1 MSNIDLNLLKI
12 ASVASIAGIAYY
24 KIPDFEDNLIW
35 YRNFED
41 SIQLSS
47 EIASYI
53 IDTNHESVEIAI
65 VGGVAATAAMVIADQ
80 GVNNVDRVWELV
92 PRVPVQNGVAAPVVT
107 RIAGGVPVPA
117 APPIRD
123 IRNEA
128 VDEAIRLFK
137 LGFSSEIAV
146 ISGVAKIIRSKLI
159 IPLNREIIEIGI
171 KQASILMNLSSEE
184 AVLLANV
191 VSYVTVTYPVPAGA
205 NDNIVIA
212 KIATLALDLYRSGL
226 SAASIQE
233 SIEVHQNA
241 LNFNLNENALTRVI
255 QRFIAV
261 TILSEI
267 SNNQNPVPNPRIIIQ
282 NVDQRIIKIQSNL
295 GDLTNLFL
303 KNCSQSSEKVRELSD
318 SPNVYSNRLQ
328 YTTNRTIN
336 WTNPYQTIIY
346 DPQNFKITNMNY
358 LLVILY
364 EIIFKEF
371 ITEAAGAPLWD
382 KFQELKDKFKSKN
395 PSIND
400 EIRNSL
406 LLKIL
411 HNAIIN
417 NFEEILN
424 LALLTASNT
433 LINKKLD
440 EENILNKFEN
450 LDNDKILNLLRKKEE
465 RKTNNN
471 RVNKEQNFYLDE
483 NYKSSEPIDIIQCIK
498 IEIDILKKL
507 KEKMGINI
515 KEYSELF
522 FKLGIKNVLRELN
535 DDTLYKINKLD
546 LIQYIEKN
554 RTKIKDAF
562 KFFEDQLSDEI
573 KQKEL
578 EFFIDDTVDVK
589 IKSDNPEF
597 VFDNNNIITLPL
609 SKQEDKLNPPQLRL
623 PPIPANNV
631 WTYTFTFGD
640 IYDDLIDTQE
650 KSNIYLYE
658 KIKTKLEYVF
668 EFIILPEVVEFLQF
682 HAEDNLTDVITYDN
696 LKENIRPLIG
706 DIINYHLKIDPSKAK
721 NETISLDDT
730 LNKFKDLFIDL
741 LQERDKISIPE
752 IYNEKLKNKILE
764 FMTLISKYYLNVYR
778 NYLKYVF
785 NEHKYSLL
793 NEVLP

>member
-1 MSNIDLNLLKI
+1 
-12 ASVASIAGIAYY
+12 
-24 KIPDFEDNLIW
+24 
-35 YRNFED
+35 
-41 SIQLSS
+41 
-47 EIASYI
+47 
-53 IDTNHESVEIAI
+53 
-65 VGGVAATAAMVIADQ
+65 
-80 GVNNVDRVWELV
+80 
-92 PRVPVQNGVAAPVVT
+92 
-107 RIAGGVPVPA
+107 
-117 APPIRD
+117 
-123 IRNEA
+123 
-128 VDEAIRLFK
+128 
-137 LGFSSEIAV
+137 
-146 ISGVAKIIRSKLI
+146 
-159 IPLNREIIEIGI
+159 
-171 KQASILMNLSSEE
+171 MNLSTEE
-184 AVLLANV
+184 VELLANV

-226 SAASIQE
+226 SASSIQE
-233 SIEVHQNA
+233 SIEVLQNA
-241 LNFNLNENALTRVI
+241 LNINLNESALTIVI
-255 QRFIAV
+255 QRFLAV

-267 SNNQNPVPNPRIIIQ
+267 SNNQNPVPIPRIIIQ
-282 NVDQRIIKIQSNL
+282 NVDLRIDKIKNNL

-303 KNCSQSSEKVRELSD
+303 KNCSLSSEKVRELSD

-328 YTTNRTIN
+328 YTTARTIN

-371 ITEAAGAPLWD
+371 ITEAAGAPLWN
-382 KFQELKDKFKSKN
+382 KFQELKNKFKSKN

-424 LALLTASNT
+424 LALLTTSNT

-440 EENILNKFEN
+440 EENILDKFEN
-450 LDNDKILNLLRKKEE
+450 LDNDRILNILKKKEE

-483 NYKSSEPIDIIQCIK
+483 NYKSSEPIDIIQCVK

-515 KEYSELF
+515 KEYSELI

-546 LIQYIEKN
+546 LNQYIEKN

-578 EFFIDDTVDVK
+578 EFFIDDTVDIQ

-597 VFDNNNIITLPL
+597 VFDNNIITLL
-609 SKQEDKLNPPQLRL
+609 MSKQEDKLNTPPPRL
-623 PPIPANNV
+623 AVQANNI

-640 IYDDLIDTQE
+640 IYNDLIDTQE

-668 EFIILPEVVEFLQF
+668 EYIIFPEVIEFLQF
-682 HAEDNLTDVITYDN
+682 HSEDNLTDVITYDN
-696 LKENIRPLIG
+696 LKENLRPLIG

-730 LNKFKDLFIDL
+730 LNKFKDLFINL

-793 NEVLP
+793 NEVLT